1 MPKYQIIYDPNHPEL
16 TDSPAG
22 CDRTDKVIVVNPV
35 LFNELTPFQKKFI
48 LLHEE
53 GHISLNTDNEIS
65 ADSYAFDRLAGTEF
79 RSLKQAV
86 GALQQILDGSNPE
99 HKQRYDALYSRALK
113 WDKARPITN
122 KATGSL
128 LDWLGITNR
137 EQKELESRQAYNLK
151 MAELQ
156 NYYNLNNNALE
167 EAPDISQIVLIIGVC
182 VLAYFIMK

>member
-22 CDRTDKVIVVNPV
+22 CDRTDKLIVVNPV

-53 GHISLNTDNEIS
+53 GHIALDTDNEIS
-65 ADSYAFDRLAGTEF
+65 ADAYAFDRLAGTEF

-99 HKQRYDALYSRALK
+99 HKQRYYSLYKRALK
-113 WDKARPITN
+113 WDEARPITN

-128 LDWLGITNR
+128 LDWIGITNR
-137 EQKELESRQAYNLK
+137 NQTELESKQAYNLK
-151 MAELQ
+151 MSELW
-156 NYYNLNNNALE
+156 NFYNLNNNALE
-167 EAPDISQIVLIIGVC
+167 HAPDLGLIILLVAVC
-182 VLAYFIMK
+182 IVAYFIMK